1 MELEIIK
8 VIILYSAFILFVTLT
23 IFVTLF
29 LIFQKRKTQMLIK
42 EKENE
47 IKFEETLRNSELEI
61 KENALKNIAWE
72 LHDNVGQLLSLARL
86 EINILLS
93 SKTIEPNKLKEVSEI
108 IGSSLQE
115 IRTLSRTLNAE
126 YINKIGL
133 QESIKSEL
141 DRFNRLKFI
150 NAKMEIIG
158 EPFEIINNDEI
169 ILFRMIQEFFSNT
182 IKYAQ
187 ATELNVN
194 MNYSENELTICV
206 KDNGKGFDVNQNIK
220 GSGLLNMESRAKMIN
235 TKFNL
240 ESDQNGTRIKI
251 TYQKRN

>member
-251 TYQKRN
+251 IYQKRN